1 MSYFYFIIIVHVY
14 LNFFH
19 IAVKENALMEMVS
32 CLKSDVGLVIQ
43 MPYFENRESV
53 GFAGIYEKV
62 CIKVWLFTLFEYWY
76 IHFYQFKIVSLCYV
90 QVGFDNCKIK

>member
-1 MSYFYFIIIVHVY
+1 VY

-53 GFAGIYEKV
+53 GFAGIITYS
-62 CIKVWLFTLFEYWY
+62 
-76 IHFYQFKIVSLCYV
+76 QASLW
-90 QVGFDNCKIK
+90 